1 MWTILK
7 THVVKRKCYVIK
19 GKFQKSILKFSCRI
33 QCRTNSLECI
43 TQCRRWYTRFC
54 SLANVAI
61 AIRSTSPSSSTPCK
75 FIQQICKV
83 KAELQ
88 KKKISQKGS
97 SLKFQQY
104 SKFLNF
110 SVFANQIHYMFFSFI
125 CLPKCMQFR
134 LQFSELH
141 NHKESLCLCKQA
153 IVYASKQRLSLY
165 SFFRQKKC
173 VNVEFKFRF

>member
-7 THVVKRKCYVIK
+7 THLVKRKYVIK

-33 QCRTNSLECI
+33 QCRTNSLDCI

-54 SLANVAI
+54 SLANIAI
-61 AIRSTSPSSSTPCK
+61 AIRSTSPNNSMPCK
-75 FIQQICKV
+75 FICQICKV
-83 KAELQ
+83 KAEHQ
-88 KKKISQKGS
+88 KKRISQKGS

-110 SVFANQIHYMFFSFI
+110 SVFVNQIHHMFFSFI

-134 LQFSELH
+134 LQFSMSSIIT
-141 NHKESLCLCKQA
+141 KK
-153 IVYASKQRLSLY
+153 ASVFGNRPQCMH
-165 SFFRQKKC
+165 QN
-173 VNVEFKFRF
+173 NV

>member
-7 THVVKRKCYVIK
+7 THLVKRKYVIK

-61 AIRSTSPSSSTPCK
+61 AIRSTSPSSSMPWK
-75 FIQQICKV
+75 FIWQICKV

-88 KKKISQKGS
+88 KKRISQKGS

-110 SVFANQIHYMFFSFI
+110 SVFVNQIHHMFFSFI

-134 LQFSELH
+134 LQFSMSSIIT
-141 NHKESLCLCKQA
+141 KK
-153 IVYASKQRLSLY
+153 ASVFGNRPQCMH
-165 SFFRQKKC
+165 QN
-173 VNVEFKFRF
+173 NV

>member
-7 THVVKRKCYVIK
+7 RHEVKRKCYVIK

-61 AIRSTSPSSSTPCK
+61 AIRSTSPSSSMPWK
-75 FIQQICKV
+75 FIWQICKV

-88 KKKISQKGS
+88 KKRISQKGS

-110 SVFANQIHYMFFSFI
+110 SVFVNQIHVFFFY
-125 CLPKCMQFR
+125 LPTQMYVVQIAI
-134 LQFSELH
+134 LYELH
-141 NHKESLCLCKQA
+141 NHKESLCLWKQA
-153 IVYASKQRLSLY
+153 IVYASK
-165 SFFRQKKC
+165 
-173 VNVEFKFRF
+173 